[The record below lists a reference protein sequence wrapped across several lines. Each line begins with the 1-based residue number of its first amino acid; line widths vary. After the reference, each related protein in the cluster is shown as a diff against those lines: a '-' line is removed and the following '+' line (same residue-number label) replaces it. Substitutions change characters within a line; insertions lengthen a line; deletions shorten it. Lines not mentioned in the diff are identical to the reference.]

1 MTIALTV
8 FCTAFFIACIALSAA
23 LVSLR
28 RKNAGLAVSRD
39 EASARALSLE
49 SQLNETRSR
58 AESLAASETRLQE
71 QVRTLIARHTEAQV
85 RLDTLRAKAE
95 SDREELEK
103 LQASFRAEFRNLA
116 NDILEEKSRQFKQT
130 SRESMEALLKPF
142 GDSITEF
149 KSRVEAIYSDEN
161 QQRGALKNEIRN
173 LLDLNR
179 RITEETTN
187 LTNALKGNSKV
198 QGDWGEMILETILE
212 SSNLV
217 NGIHYTTQQNFKDE
231 EGNNLRPDV
240 VLNLPDSKQIVI
252 DSKVSLT
259 AFVNYVHADD
269 ASERDKALKEHLRS
283 VRAHVDELGCKS
295 YQSLVNSPDFIIM
308 FIPNEPAFLA
318 ALQGD
323 PSIWGDAYRRKVI
336 ISSPTN
342 LFALLKIVDDLW
354 KRDNQSKNA
363 LAIAREG
370 ANLYDKFVG
379 FAETLLDIGKNLD
392 TASRNYEKAMGQL
405 KTGKGNLIARSEK
418 LREMGVKATKSLPS
432 ALNDYEEDSLKIE

>member
-1 MTIALTV
+1 M
-8 FCTAFFIACIALSAA
+8 
-23 LVSLR
+23 
-28 RKNAGLAVSRD
+28 
-39 EASARALSLE
+39 
-49 SQLNETRSR
+49 
-58 AESLAASETRLQE
+58 QE

-269 ASERDKALKEHLRS
+269 ASERDKAMKEHLRS

-295 YQSLVNSPDFIIM
+295 YQSLVNSPDFVIM